1 MSEKLNKNYNF
12 RTERIVFFFYFFCI
26 LKLLQFNQQIE
37 IFDAQFWFFFLTHR
51 EQKRLIYF
59 VSSNCSS
66 SISKLRFSMLIS
78 MLIFYLFI
86 FLTNREQKRPAS
98 NIKLM
103 LALNQSLACRKRQ
116 EKTVCFNILC
126 SDPNRFNEFVYRTLE
141 KFIFFGR
148 PRRRMLKSV
157 SVLPTLEL
165 FRILHF

>member
-1 MSEKLNKNYNF
+1 MYPQTAPVQSADWDF
-12 RTERIVFFFYFFCI
+12 RCSILIFFFDPSWTETFNLFCI
-26 LKLLQFNQQIE
+26 LKLFQL
-37 IFDAQFWFFFLTHR
+37 
-51 EQKRLIYF
+51 
-59 VSSNCSS
+59 
-66 SISKLRFSMLIS
+66 ISKLRFSMIIS

-165 FRILHF
+165 FRILHC

>member
-12 RTERIVFFFYFFCI
+12 RTERIVFFFISFVSSNCSSSISRLRFSM
-26 LKLLQFNQQIE
+26 L
-37 IFDAQFWFFFLTHR
+37 IFDFFFLTHR

-165 FRILHF
+165 FRILHC

>member
-12 RTERIVFFFYFFCI
+12 RTERIFFFLFLLYPQIAPVQSVDWDFQCSFFI
-26 LKLLQFNQQIE
+26 
-37 IFDAQFWFFFLTHR
+37 FFFLTHR